1 MSGALSLTSSM
12 VRSPVRSTL
21 YRSLRHAV
29 IWAVAAVSL
38 VPPAIAQIS
47 KKSKEAKGP
56 RALGLLELSSDGK
69 AHLIPIAIMVDGK
82 FYDASAYKASPV
94 PQALWSDTV
103 YEGEKTG
110 VPQGLFTVGGALQ
123 RTPGSWLAEGKWRP
137 AGSEPKTKKL
147 EPSKP
152 NLGDE
157 DEGPPK
163 LRRSAP
169 DKPDSAKTSA
179 PPSAPTADDKKTPP
193 SSP

>member
-12 VRSPVRSTL
+12 ARSPIRSTL
-21 YRSLRHAV
+21 YRSVRRAV
-29 IWAVAAVSL
+29 ICAL
-38 VPPAIAQIS
+38 VTLSIAQIAAQVA
-47 KKSKEAKGP
+47 KKNKQAKGP

-69 AHLIPIAIMVDGK
+69 AHLIPIAIMVNGK
-82 FYDASAYKASPV
+82 FYDAGAYKASPV
-94 PQALWSDTV
+94 PLALWSETV

-123 RTPGSWLAEGKWRP
+123 RTPGNWLAEGKWRP
-137 AGSEPKTKKL
+137 AGSEPKAKKS

-152 NLGDE
+152 NMGDE

-169 DKPDSAKTSA
+169 D
-179 PPSAPTADDKKTPP
+179 
-193 SSP
+193 